1 MAEHDRGDS
10 VRRRTL
16 STVRA
21 SCAVIGS
28 ALTAVGAY
36 FLLTTEPPAALLGL
50 AVWLAAAVLL
60 HDGVF
65 APAVHLVN
73 RMLDRGS
80 RGLPPHAVLSVRI
93 LFGVGAILTL
103 VAAPE
108 LIAQA
113 RPHVNPTILV
123 GDYAVRLAVV
133 WGAILVATALVVTW
147 SAVRTRRR
155 FVRRQST
162 RG

>member
-1 MAEHDRGDS
+1 MRQ
-10 VRRRTL
+10 RTL
-16 STVRA
+16 RAARA

-28 ALTAVGAY
+28 ALTAVGVY
-36 FLLTTEPPAALLGL
+36 FLLTTEPPAALVGL
-50 AVWLAAAVLL
+50 VVWLAAAVLL

-73 RMLDRGS
+73 RMLDHGS
-80 RGLPPHAVLSVRI
+80 RGLPSRAALSVRI
-93 LFGVGAILTL
+93 LFGVGAMLTL
-103 VAAPE
+103 VVVPE
-108 LIAQA
+108 LVAQA

-123 GDYAVRLAVV
+123 GDYAVRLAAV
-133 WGAILVATALVVTW
+133 WGVILVVTALVVTW
-147 SAVRTRRR
+147 SAVRTHRR